1 MRHIFFSMN
10 DFTHEGGGT
19 IRMQGIMNELSKK
32 GQEVIFIS
40 NTKKQHLFENNIQH
54 VFIDFP
60 FSRTDKRFFQALLG
74 IIPMFLIRISY
85 AKLFN
90 RLSEIFKEKFDDEPI
105 YFFEYL
111 DNSIGYCLQ
120 SQNIIKEYI
129 NDLHGVAT
137 LEFKFQAD
145 HSKSIKDKIKF
156 YAKYYISNL
165 LDKKVFNNAK
175 SILFASQ
182 AMQDFFYQK
191 YPKLKLKN
199 NYILP
204 YVLSSDAISFEVD
217 SKLKKELEIKY
228 KIQTKEKI
236 ILFAGAFKKTGGV
249 SDLIL
254 AFSKIVS
261 FYKTRLIII
270 GDGPTMN
277 ECLSIVKEKNLSD
290 KVIFI
295 GRIPYDHLRTYQ
307 DLATIIVC
315 PDKQNVYSELII
327 HVKYLNALI
336 SGKIVVNGS
345 FKSVKEVNFN
355 ESLSI
360 NFRPS
365 DVESLSASLKYCI
378 DNLDKLKDKYCNNKK
393 YAEDN
398 LTYSSHIKVLINN
411 I

>member
-1 MRHIFFSMN
+1 
-10 DFTHEGGGT
+10 
-19 IRMQGIMNELSKK
+19 
-32 GQEVIFIS
+32 
-40 NTKKQHLFENNIQH
+40 
-54 VFIDFP
+54 
-60 FSRTDKRFFQALLG
+60 
-74 IIPMFLIRISY
+74 
-85 AKLFN
+85 
-90 RLSEIFKEKFDDEPI
+90 
-105 YFFEYL
+105 
-111 DNSIGYCLQ
+111 
-120 SQNIIKEYI
+120 
-129 NDLHGVAT
+129 
-137 LEFKFQAD
+137 
-145 HSKSIKDKIKF
+145 
-156 YAKYYISNL
+156 
-165 LDKKVFNNAK
+165 
-175 SILFASQ
+175 
-182 AMQDFFYQK
+182 
-191 YPKLKLKN
+191 
-199 NYILP
+199 
-204 YVLSSDAISFEVD
+204 
-217 SKLKKELEIKY
+217 
-228 KIQTKEKI
+228 
-236 ILFAGAFKKTGGV
+236 
-249 SDLIL
+249 
-254 AFSKIVS
+254 
-261 FYKTRLIII
+261 
-270 GDGPTMN
+270 MN